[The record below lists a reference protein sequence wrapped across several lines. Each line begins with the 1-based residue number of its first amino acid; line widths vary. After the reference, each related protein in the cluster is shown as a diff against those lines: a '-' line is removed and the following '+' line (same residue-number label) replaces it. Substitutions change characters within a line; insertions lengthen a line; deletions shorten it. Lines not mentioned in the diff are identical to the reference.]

1 MVRATKSTASEHTSE
16 RALVNKIDELVST
29 LAGKTEPNTG
39 RIQPTETRDSA
50 TANRTFLA
58 KIEALNEKLESQKTP
73 AKPVVT
79 PPEISVLA
87 KLDALIDGITEK
99 PEEQQAQSLLSKFEE
114 LLEKATKRIGDGPLR
129 EGNTATLAAFSE
141 ANKTETSELM
151 KKIRHMENTFTDILE
166 NLYRR
171 VDNRI
176 NGLAQRNQTGR
187 EEQIDYREYNQR
199 RAKPGLCV
207 IDVDALAISSI
218 TVTVITSQKTS
229 TTTRQ
234 RDTSTTKITIREK
247 ISTQNINKAQRI
259 CIHWTLSMYI
269 AFKIT
274 MTIKPGAQNQLHK
287 HPVNQ
292 YALAT

>member
-1 MVRATKSTASEHTSE
+1 MPSWY
-16 RALVNKIDELVST
+16 ELPSPQLANIPQSGPST

-79 PPEISVLA
+79 LPEISVLA
-87 KLDALIDGITEK
+87 KLDALIDGITDK

-151 KKIRHMENTFTDILE
+151 KKIRHMENTFTDKLE

-176 NGLAQRNQTGR
+176 NGLARRNQTGR

-199 RAKPGLCV
+199 RAKPVCYRCGRVGHIQYNCYSYYQPE
-207 IDVDALAISSI
+207 D
-218 TVTVITSQKTS
+218 QY
-229 TTTRQ
+229 
-234 RDTSTTKITIREK
+234 
-247 ISTQNINKAQRI
+247 
-259 CIHWTLSMYI
+259 H
-269 AFKIT
+269 
-274 MTIKPGAQNQLHK
+274 NQAERHE
-287 HPVNQ
+287 
-292 YALAT
+292 